1 MENKE
6 IHDKIKEYLVYLAE
20 DEKSLATQ
28 KQYYREILRF
38 FEYLNFQSY
47 TKEDVICYKEKLK
60 KDYQPVSVNAK
71 IAALNSFF
79 TFTGQSECKVKQL
92 KIQRRAFC
100 LKEKELTKQE
110 YFRLVNAAKQRKNDK
125 LSLIL
130 QTICGTG
137 IRVSELCFITVEAVK
152 RGEAVVKLKGK
163 NRVIL
168 IGGKLRKLLLHYSG
182 REGIASGA
190 VFITKSGKPLD
201 RSNIWKMMK
210 GLCEA
215 AHVDSRK
222 VFPHNLRHLFARC
235 FYGIDKDIAKL
246 ADVLGHSSINT
257 TRIYIIS
264 SGQEHRKQME
274 SMGLVV

>member
-6 IHDKIKEYLVYLAE
+6 IHDKIKEYLVYLVK

-168 IGGKLRKLLLHYSG
+168 IGGKLRKLLLHYSR

>member
-6 IHDKIKEYLVYLAE
+6 IHDKIKEYLAYLVK

-38 FEYLNFQSY
+38 FEYLNFQSF

-60 KDYQPVSVNAK
+60 NDYQPVSVNAK

-79 TFTGQSECKVKQL
+79 TFTGQNECKVKQL

-100 LKEKELTKQE
+100 LKEKELTKKE
-110 YFRLVNAAKQRKNDK
+110 YLRLVNAAKQRKNDK

-163 NRVIL
+163 NRMIL
-168 IGGKLRKLLLHYSG
+168 IGGKLRKLLLSYSR

>member
-6 IHDKIKEYLVYLAE
+6 IHDKIKEYLVYLVK

-168 IGGKLRKLLLHYSG
+168 IGGKLRKLLLNYSG

>member
-6 IHDKIKEYLVYLAE
+6 IHDKIKEYLVYLVK

-60 KDYQPVSVNAK
+60 NEYQPVSVNAK

-100 LKEKELTKQE
+100 LKEKELTKKE
-110 YFRLVNAAKQRKNDK
+110 YLRLVNAAKQRKNEK

-163 NRVIL
+163 NRMIL
-168 IGGKLRKLLLHYSG
+168 IGGKLRKLLLSYLG
-182 REGIASGA
+182 RQGISSGA

-210 GLCEA
+210 GLCET

>member
-47 TKEDVICYKEKLK
+47 TKEDVICYKKKLK

-152 RGEAVVKLKGK
+152 LGEAVVKLKGK

-168 IGGKLRKLLLHYSG
+168 IGGKLRKLLLHYSR

>member
-6 IHDKIKEYLVYLAE
+6 IHDKIKEYLVYLVK

-60 KDYQPVSVNAK
+60 NDYQPVSVNAK

-100 LKEKELTKQE
+100 LKEKELTKKE
-110 YFRLVNAAKQRKNDK
+110 YLRLVNVAKQRKNEK

-163 NRVIL
+163 NRMIL
-168 IGGKLRKLLLHYSG
+168 IGGKLRKLLLSYSG
-182 REGIASGA
+182 RQGIASGA
-190 VFITKSGKPLD
+190 VFITKNGKPLD

-210 GLCEA
+210 VLCEA

-235 FYGIDKDIAKL
+235 FYGIDKDIVKL

-274 SMGLVV
+274 AMGLVV